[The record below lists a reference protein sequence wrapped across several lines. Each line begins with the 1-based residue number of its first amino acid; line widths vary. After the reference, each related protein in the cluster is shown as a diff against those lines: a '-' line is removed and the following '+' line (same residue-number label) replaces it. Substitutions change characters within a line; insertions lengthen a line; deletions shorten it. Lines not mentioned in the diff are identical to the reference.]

1 MEGEDELQDEA
12 AGGGPSSGSAGGWNT
27 NPAPIQPT
35 PFQPAPVQ
43 PQEPSVN
50 IDPFNLP
57 DPPKDPEPKHPGGF
71 VPYMPELHPDVPV
84 FEPTNETPSA
94 LSTENMLKA
103 QKYCKYV
110 QSALTYEDVPTAIL
124 NLKKCLQLLETGRD
138 S

>member
-1 MEGEDELQDEA
+1 MRFQ
-12 AGGGPSSGSAGGWNT
+12 
-27 NPAPIQPT
+27 APNI
-35 PFQPAPVQ
+35 
-43 PQEPSVN
+43 N

-71 VPYMPELHPDVPV
+71 VPFVPELHPDIPV
-84 FEPTNETPSA
+84 FEPTTDTPSA

-110 QSALTYEDVPTAIL
+110 QSALTYEDIPTAIL
-124 NLKKCLQLLETGRD
+124 NLRKCLHLLETNQD